1 VIFMPVR
8 SVAVLGNSNRL
19 HVSLVPVANARLPLG
34 GTEMISSAQEDGTE
48 PNQLVRMGA
57 AGYQLLPHFFE
68 VPSPQSRRR
77 CASEYAVDLGGHD
90 EVVLMQSMDLL
101 GLQRDRHI
109 APAEIDVR
117 MMAFGFREFTNFLNK
132 CKGLPE
138 IAKPEAPLYVV
149 SFVR

>member
-1 VIFMPVR
+1 
-8 SVAVLGNSNRL
+8 
-19 HVSLVPVANARLPLG
+19 VSLVPVANARLPLG
-34 GTEMISSAQEDGTE
+34 GTHLCTGEDGTE

-57 AGYQLLPHFFE
+57 AGYQLLPHFFK